1 MINVN
6 NDFDFVILNHFESDF
21 DLKSFLMI

>member
-6 NDFDFVILNHFESDF
+6 NDFDFVILNHFKGDF
-21 DLKSFLMI
+21 YFKSFLMI

>member
-6 NDFDFVILNHFESDF
+6 NDFDFVILKHFESDF
-21 DLKSFLMI
+21 DFKSFLMI